1 MVLEYLY
8 CCKFRLLASKR
19 PWIIVGSRRK
29 LIKNPQIIYGILY
42 LCFVAYPLIYGGL
55 RGWSAGFQGLAFIG
69 IGVGTMIAIVTEP
82 LARRV
87 VNSHKK
93 DPETGRVP
101 PEASVSVIC
110 MASFLC
116 PIGQL
121 WFSWTSVPITI
132 HWIWPI
138 LAGIPFGAGNCL
150 VFIYASN
157 YLAGS
162 YGIYSAS
169 ALAGNSVVRSLVG
182 GTLPLAGPSMY
193 AALSPQWAGTLLGL
207 VQVALIPIP
216 FVFYKWGDRIRAKS
230 PLIKQM
236 REDMEKSQKRAAK
249 AKRRQERRGEIGV
262 NGEGDVEKEAVSKT
276 VEPVEVEK

>member
-1 MVLEYLY
+1 MLT
-8 CCKFRLLASKR
+8 R
-19 PWIIVGSRRK
+19 
-29 LIKNPQIIYGILY
+29 NPQIIYGILY

-55 RGWSAGFQGLAFIG
+55 RHWSAGFQGLAFVG
-69 IGVGTMIAIVTEP
+69 IGVGTMLAIVTEP

-101 PEASVSVIC
+101 PEASVSIIC
-110 MASFLC
+110 VASFLC

-162 YGIYSAS
+162 YGIYAAS

-230 PLIKQM
+230 PLIRQM

-249 AKRRQERRGEIGV
+249 AKKRQDKRGEVWV
-262 NGEGDVEKEAVSKT
+262 NSEGDVEKEAASKT